1 MPWRNGQAV
10 FKRKHGVCLP
20 KFGFFSSLLFALC
33 CLEALSG
40 VTGDGRACSPCP
52 GNCSCA
58 AVGPQNLCVVN
69 CSNIGLDQAPAAS
82 DLPSDTHT
90 LDLSRNH
97 IPSVDS
103 SLFDH
108 LTALKELYLQSNRLV
123 TLPHGIF
130 GCGPLAVLDLS
141 NNQITTIEGRICD
154 NLFNLTTIDLS
165 SNPFVCDCKL
175 VRLVSWLKEQGVRVK
190 KPNSMLCDR
199 PAEVKNQPLLN
210 VSEHTCGLM
219 YAGCLQDEE
228 HVGGVELV
236 IFSSSTP
243 GHFSREECNS
253 KCFHENQRYGGLGQ
267 QRECLCSTNSE
278 PNHISESQCSA
289 ACSDPLVM
297 KECRWT
303 VAHDVFQVNFSAYL
317 PSRRVSVHSEAL
329 LSVASS
335 VYPVSLSWDFGDL
348 SPRVNTS
355 TPNTTAR
362 HKYGHPG
369 KYQAQVSLSA
379 GHQEIIA
386 QGNVSVELPPRLELH
401 CPSMIVVNQSL
412 EEAVSLVNW
421 GGVGVTVD
429 WQIRKDR
436 REIARA
442 EPLCLPGAIHH
453 ADSSRC
459 FLLVSEEVSWSDA
472 RRNCSA
478 RGGELVVVHS
488 QNVRDLLAPRITQE
502 RGVWL
507 GLSDKYSPRVLRW
520 VDNSEFRAGEEG
532 VRDRAN
538 LQPGN
543 VCVSLDNS
551 GQPSSH
557 SCTAKRAFVCQFTRQ
572 VRVHDAG
579 VYMVGTAVF
588 NIQRSLSNPTASQT
602 CLPNTPANSVELLL
616 FPGLSFLQAGRL
628 SSLELITQSLS
639 SHTQLRFQ
647 VYRPQCPGF
656 TRPLLP
662 GCSDFCA
669 PITVCQP
676 PDNWINDTSIPP
688 ASSLCP
694 AGRQY
699 CPYSKECLPLSSPCH
714 PMRCANCS
722 GVDPL
727 PAGTLYPYYSLVREV
742 LLTLPP
748 GPSTHVLALEEIEDL
763 LVAPGDFLALQHD
776 AGPSGLLQCSSDPS
790 SPWKQDVLIQNR
802 SNWWVANETLEVKGK
817 GSWEEGLVCQ
827 LRVLYIGQNNT
838 KLQGPFLRSG
848 LPQPGNYSLE
858 VTSNDKDF
866 PITASCPIH
875 VIPPLGLTV
884 IHPTNHNGTVYF
896 LPNQTAVLV
905 RVRTQHS
912 VLIGRQG
919 SNMTAPFHSS
929 CPQNLQAKVAEC
941 RQPDPFNDT
950 MFAWVD
956 LQLGTTPGQTTVVL
970 RAQSK
975 VTEAVLQIQA
985 RVQEPLRGLVVQPHP
1000 AHRVLMESVVS
1011 YMASVEEGTD
1021 PSFRWTVDDK
1031 PYFTYYNS
1039 MLNIIYQNAAV
1050 YKLTVTAMNQ
1060 VSTLTEHFNVTV
1072 DRMNSM
1078 TDFTIRGI
1086 PEIVCQGS
1094 PLNLS
1099 ASVKIDVAVDVT
1111 FCWLFGDGGNR
1122 TRHFKPPYD
1131 HSSSNQVVIHDHAEY
1146 VYSQPGEYTLL
1157 FSASNHYENK
1167 TCKFDVYVFSILT
1180 DVQIE
1185 TNPQLLHAG
1194 KLGEFEAHPLPSPY
1208 GIIYS
1213 WNFGDNSSIRQGR
1226 ERRVPHAY
1234 AHSGVYTICVNV
1246 NNTISWTDTCADII
1260 VYEDVKGL
1268 KVTSSAPTERNTPTV
1283 VTASLEAGN
1292 NVTWS
1297 FDMGDGTVHTIVDPQ
1312 VEYTYR
1318 KDGNYTV
1325 NVTAMN
1331 DVSLQW
1337 VTIPVEVFVLQVLSL
1352 EPAGCVRENEEVSFH
1367 AFVSGNASG
1376 HQYVWSFGD
1385 GSPNETQYGAP
1396 AITHSYVKSGEYHLS
1411 LLMSSEAN
1419 KANFFTRICVQP
1431 KITTVSV
1438 LPHRKHVKFGE
1449 ENRFT
1454 VTALPEF
1461 NYTYLWDFGEYESTH
1476 PIRGGK
1482 DIGFTYKSPG
1492 QYQVTVT
1499 VFNNI
1504 SCSNNSVSI
1513 EVQQPVDFLLINHNG
1528 DKGNNLALHKDYIF
1542 IASSDST
1549 NVAYIWDFGDGTR
1562 LIGTS
1567 VSHAYKSSGNF
1578 NISVT
1583 GKNDVS
1589 ETKNYISVVVLAPIK
1604 GLSVNASLVNVPLN
1618 ASVNFEAHLD
1628 QGDNVRYFWIL
1639 CDRCT
1644 PILETHT
1651 MFYTF
1656 RSVGTFNIIVTAEN
1670 DIGTAQASIFIYVQR
1685 ELEGLQIVAEELSEG
1700 CCFATNRVLHLQA
1713 SLKEG
1718 TNMTFSWNLLREPEN
1733 RDLNLTGKT
1742 IDLNFSTPGPCEVLL
1757 KATNL
1762 LGQLAVNRT
1771 IEFLEPV
1778 RELFLESSPNPS
1790 ALNAIANMTIS
1801 VRFGTD
1807 LHYKWWADGE
1817 LLTFDMP
1824 SVMHRFKSAG
1834 LKLVTVEVSNQ
1845 VSSENVS
1852 KWIRIQEPI
1861 SGLTF
1866 TTTNVTE
1873 QNFVASGLN
1882 VSMRG
1887 ETQTGS
1893 NISWMW
1899 LLPDGT
1905 KSNQRTTSY
1914 IFPKPGLCTVA
1925 LNATNDVSGEVLLHD
1940 FTVQDRIQGLEL
1952 RASKQIAAVGENVEF
1967 TISVSSGTSV
1977 NFILSISGDAT
1988 VVLNNQTYIHQF
2000 TTVAKYYVNLTAH
2013 NQVSSERKTLHIE
2026 VMEPVTKLSILDCCD
2041 AAIPVGVTRSY
2052 VASTPTREPLTFLWT
2067 FDLHHGAKTT
2077 LVGRSVTYTPDEPG
2091 NLTIFLRA
2099 FNSLNGLNVTK
2110 VIRVQNSIKSSILD
2124 AQPSDTFVNKT
2135 ISFHVGITPVST
2147 SATYQWDFGDSTSVA
2162 ITTTPFHNHIYFLP
2176 GHYVVRVN
2184 VSNLVSWTTAQ
2195 IDINISVLKC
2205 DEPEV
2210 QIIQAPRLAIWRYQP
2225 TLVEANV
2232 NLKGCALYGVEYLWE
2247 ILTSP
2252 RCQDYDKKGP
2262 PPSKVHLPAEVNVRR
2277 LQLSVPKMSISAG
2290 NYTLVFS
2297 LSYEGVPLRKAACLQ
2312 LSVMSKKL
2320 VPIIE
2325 GGTYRVW
2332 SKTQDLHLSA
2342 EQSYDPNLDPEN
2354 QSLLNYH
2361 WECVST
2367 SKGPAHCSTLNFGLG
2382 PSDPVLGISG
2392 SELEVDV
2399 EYTFRMTV
2407 SKEGMT
2413 PESTTQTVC
2422 VQSGRIPMVSLECV
2436 SCKAQSR
2443 YEISQST
2450 YVYLAGTC
2458 INCHSSHRGRWTAMT
2473 RRNDTL
2479 VLDLNTTTTGSDSM
2493 HLVLRQGILHNGDS
2507 YIFSL
2512 HVTDDE
2518 MDREGVAYIELHP
2531 NLPPAGGACS
2541 LWADGEGP
2549 QVRTLLDRVHFNCSG
2564 YADLDEMESPL
2575 VYSLLVAR
2583 CSGLYCEEFCV
2594 YKGTSPEHS
2603 AFLPPGFSKAQD
2615 RVSAFVMVEDHQGA
2629 SVTAINMTIEVV
2641 LPQVPEGFSSLPHWL
2656 SNLTDSNLRELLRQG
2671 DSQRVRELSLALITV
2686 LNKYEQG
2693 VSRRR
2698 ERVSKAERQ
2707 YRVSVRGN
2715 ITRALTSLDL
2725 TTVNDIQQTS
2735 AALAQCT
2742 AVSREFVCEECQNST
2757 LDKLESMLE
2766 ILQTDTKQGTVT
2778 PTEIAD
2784 NILTIMGDLIHQVSQ
2799 ATSSPPPEADDHY
2812 GVSSQSPFLF
2822 QEQQHHLLRVA
2833 AKAYSLSSVLMR
2845 ILMLARVLNE
2855 EPLIFRGA
2863 EIRAA
2868 GKRADPQSLLCY
2880 GKSDAHE
2887 CRHFSI
2893 PRAFNTSL
2901 GRAAGA
2907 AQVQG
2912 ANSEDGIVQL
2922 LFQMEPNPFPFNY
2935 VANYTVST
2943 EVASMEFRTVNGT
2956 QIPILD
2962 LDESQ
2967 AITVAVNNGS
2977 MAGLDANGME
2987 AILPPAG
2994 AENISRCSSVI
3005 VRVSTRNANNQA
3017 GIYVQL
3023 NFTVIDD
3030 SPEKVELDP
3039 WITAYLHTSEWPNE
3053 FNSTDRKRITLS
3065 MTRGRDLDHRRYT
3078 FFLSPNLY
3086 DTTRDHFI
3094 NVSTSCGADYPN
3106 MIRLEVAVFTSLCQ
3120 YFSESAKQWRTDG
3133 MIPLPETSVG
3143 RAVCRTRHLT
3153 AFAASLFVAPD
3164 AVSFIIPER
3173 SVGRSLVVVLVCVIG
3188 LLCYVVAGAIL
3199 RKLDQMD
3206 LRRASVVPLCGK
3218 DGLYKYE
3225 IQVKTGW
3232 GYGAGTTAHVGI
3244 SLHGSESRS
3253 GHRHL
3258 DSVGAFARNSL
3269 DIFHIAT
3276 DTSLGSVLKIRVW
3289 HDNKGLSPAWLLQY
3303 VLVKDLQSGS
3313 SYFFLVEEW
3322 LSVDNEKTDGRV
3334 EIEVEASEEA
3344 DLRHWPRLLTWELQR
3359 AMCESHVWVS
3369 LWERPPRSPFT
3380 RLQRVT
3386 CCSVLMHLCMLANT
3400 VWYGTVA
3407 YGNSSTPVST
3417 QVSLNE
3423 ETVWAGLVSCLLV
3436 YPVYLLI
3443 FCLFRLS
3450 RSKVSVEQ
3458 LPPQVD
3464 QESLEIDDFLDNSL
3478 TGSSFLM
3485 FNGISGETYSEE
3497 TNIDLPTPSTKSLQ
3511 RWSVP
3516 DCDWPDVLTDPSV
3529 EMGPVFPPRLKRGQG
3544 SRHLGVDIT
3553 FNPDD
3558 DDTVCHNSHRNK
3570 YFSSSDEDL
3579 IKRILADGQLLSQ
3592 TDSDMGDL
3600 SSIFG
3605 DKTEV
3610 ILLQKMNEPVLP
3622 AGIRRDPPK
3631 TAFTSRTVVTDVCRP
3646 RPFPPLCGLA
3656 ALWGSW
3662 VGLIL
3667 SSSLSMWLGR
3677 SFSEGVALMWLIS
3690 CIVSFLSSFLIFEP
3704 LKVLLEGVYFSLFVH
3719 RLRAEEQDVLV
3730 DCPRVE
3736 RVVQRIPRVRPPQGF
3751 ALSHAREEACKV
3763 RLLHTMLKGFLIYML
3778 FLLVV
3783 LLLNYSDS
3791 AKDAHR
3797 LRLQTQLQNY
3807 FHTQHFNNISSRED
3821 VWAWLSDSLLPR
3833 LLDGHVLMKKTGS
3846 LLLGQPRLRQLRTQ
3860 PECPISGY
3868 FPSSSWFG
3876 CVSGGWAE
3884 SDSGLVRNW
3893 SVSTA
3898 HSSGV
3903 WHWGQVSVYS
3913 SAGFVQNLSRK
3924 MQDSR
3929 NLIKQLSTHQWLD
3942 PLTRVLF
3949 VEFSLYNINTDLLA
3963 VFSFLL
3969 EFPVSERAQ
3978 LSLDLKTC
3986 SLHTLSHGMDLSLFL
4001 TLLLLVFV
4009 IYFAAREGAAA
4020 RKQGR
4025 GYFLRL
4031 WNIASVCSLVLAI
4044 CVASLHISRSVLSA
4058 RQWKSFLK
4066 QRDAFT
4072 DFFPLA
4078 QQSQVLTQL
4087 SATLLF
4093 LLVLKAS
4100 HQLRFM
4106 REWGVFGRTLRRSFW
4121 ELLMVAVTLL
4131 VFLLAY
4137 SHTGHLLFQSVMEGY
4152 GTVSS
4157 TCVRL
4162 LGSGGRGLLSWRPDS
4177 GSSPCSPSCAIFHIT
4192 FTLLRLV
4199 LLWLLISALLRNYR
4213 RAKAEM
4219 YRPAVDLQ
4227 DYEMVELFLRRL
4239 KMWMGLS
4246 RAKEFRHKVRFEGME
4261 LPPSRSSSTSD
4272 CKSLCLPPLDTP
4284 EAPPTPDSV
4293 DGGSEASWR
4302 PTSSSPCSLAEAP
4315 GLGLGLTL
4323 GLGVVVGGQGWK
4335 ERAEMEATLHRILPA
4350 FDALLLQLDRVNY
4363 ATEEL
4368 YRKECRLER
4377 MLRRSRGRGRG
4388 VHHHRSLDSAGQK
4401 RHGRGH
4407 KRADRSTQVVERS
4420 NSPPKTE
4427 ISAPTSE
4434 RHLHKKDRR
4443 SQKTDKFLQMNLPTS
4458 PHKVDSSPHRT
4469 DNCLQRVQ
4477 ESTSTMV
4484 TGVRKTENDT
4494 HKVQESPST
4503 VVGSFIKTEK
4513 DPLKVQ
4519 GSTGTGVESVIK
4531 TEKDPIKVQGSPSTV
4546 VGSVIKT
4553 ETDPIKVQ
4561 KSHNTVVAGFN
4572 KTEKDPHKMD
4582 SSPLKAKLQ
4591 EAEPNPHRA
4600 HKADKASHK
4609 VFATPNKVNPNVLKD
4624 SEIVGCAK
4632 KPAPTLAPTPVPTP
4646 MSAPSTAPVSAT
4658 TTPAPIPRTHEWVPP
4673 SENLP
4678 SSVFRHPA
4686 HTTTNPTRKRKHK
4699 PPPLK
4704 NKVHPN
4710 TDRPISGH
4718 SKP

>member
-1 MPWRNGQAV
+1 MPCRNGQIV

-20 KFGFFSSLLFALC
+20 KFGLFSSLLFALC

-40 VTGDGRACSPCP
+40 VTADGRACSPCP
-52 GNCSCA
+52 GNCSCT
-58 AVGPQNLCVVN
+58 AVGPQNSCVVN

-82 DLPSDTHT
+82 DLPTDTHT

-97 IPSVDS
+97 IPSVDW

-108 LTALKELYLQSNRLV
+108 LTALKEL
-123 TLPHGIF
+123 
-130 GCGPLAVLDLS
+130 DLS
-141 NNQITTIEGRICD
+141 NNQITTIEERTCV
-154 NLFNLTTIDLS
+154 NLFNLTTITIDLS

-175 VRLVSWLKEQGVRVK
+175 VRLVSWLQEQGVRVK
-190 KPNSMLCDR
+190 RPNSMLCDH
-199 PAEVKNQPLLN
+199 PPEVKNQPLLN
-210 VSEHTCGLM
+210 VSVQTCGLA

-228 HVGGVELV
+228 HAAGVELV

-243 GHFSREECNS
+243 GPFSRDVCNS

-278 PNHISESQCSA
+278 LNHISESHCSA
-289 ACSDPLVM
+289 ACSNPLVM
-297 KECRWT
+297 KDCHWT
-303 VAHDVFQVNFSAYL
+303 VAQDVFQVNFSASL
-317 PSRRVSVHSEAL
+317 PSRRVSVHSEAV
-329 LSVASS
+329 LSVVSS
-335 VYPVSLSWDFGDL
+335 VFPASFSWDFGDL
-348 SPRVNTS
+348 SPRVNSS

-362 HKYGHPG
+362 HKYGLPG
-369 KYQAQVSLSA
+369 SYQAQVSVSA
-379 GHQEIIA
+379 GHQEIVA
-386 QGNVSVELPPRLELH
+386 QGTVSVELPPRLELH
-401 CPSMIVVNQSL
+401 CPALIVANQSL
-412 EEAVSLVNW
+412 EAELSLVNW
-421 GGVGVTVD
+421 GGVGITVD
-429 WQIRKDR
+429 WMIHKDG

-442 EPLCLPGAIHH
+442 EPLCLPDAVHH

-478 RGGELVVVHS
+478 RGGELAVVHS
-488 QNVRDLLAPRITQE
+488 QIVRDLLAPRITHE

-507 GLSDKYSPRVLRW
+507 GLSDQYSPRVLRW
-520 VDNSEFRAGEEG
+520 VDGSEVQAGEEG
-532 VRDRAN
+532 TRDRAT
-538 LQPGN
+538 LQPGK
-543 VCVSLDNS
+543 VCVSLDSS

-557 SCTAKRAFVCQFTRQ
+557 PCTAKRAFVCQFTRQ
-572 VRVHDAG
+572 VHVPDAG
-579 VYMVGTAVF
+579 VYTVGTAVF
-588 NIQRSLSNPTASQT
+588 NTHSPLRSPTASHT
-602 CLPNTPANSVELLL
+602 SVPNTPAKSVELLL
-616 FPGLSFLQAGRL
+616 FPGLSFLNAGLL
-628 SSLELITQSLS
+628 SSVELITQSLS
-639 SHTQLRFQ
+639 ANTQLRLQ
-647 VYRPQCPGF
+647 VYRPHCRRF
-656 TRPLLP
+656 TRTLP
-662 GCSDFCA
+662 GCGDLCA
-669 PITVCQP
+669 PITVCL
-676 PDNWINDTSIPP
+676 DEWINDTSVPP
-688 ASSLCP
+688 ESTSCP
-694 AGRQY
+694 TGSQY
-699 CPYSKECLPLSSPCH
+699 CPYTEQCLPLSSPCH
-714 PMRCANCS
+714 PGACVNCS
-722 GVDPL
+722 GVSPL
-727 PAGTLYPYYSLVREV
+727 PAGTQYPDYSLVGEV
-742 LLTLPP
+742 LVTLPA
-748 GPSTHVLALEEIEDL
+748 GPPSNVLVQEEIENL
-763 LVAPGDFLALQHD
+763 LVSPRDFIALQHD

-790 SPWKQDVLIQNR
+790 SPWKQSVLIQNR
-802 SNWWVANETLEVKGK
+802 SDWWDANETLQVEAEG
-817 GSWEEGLVCQ
+817 GWEEGVVCQ
-827 LRVLYIGQNNT
+827 IRVLYVGQSNT
-838 KLQGPFLRSG
+838 TLQGPFLRSG
-848 LPQPGNYSLE
+848 LPQSGDYSLE
-858 VTSNDKDF
+858 VKSNDKDF
-866 PITASCPIH
+866 PVIASCPIH
-875 VIPPLGLTV
+875 VVPPLVPTV
-884 IHPTNHNGTVYF
+884 IYPTNHSGTVYF
-896 LPNQTAVLV
+896 LPNQTWILV
-905 RVRTQHS
+905 TVRSEHIA
-912 VLIGRQG
+912 LIEQQG
-919 SNMTAPFHSS
+919 SNATVPFHST
-929 CPQNLQAKVAEC
+929 CPQNLVAKVAEC
-941 RQPDPFNDT
+941 RRPGPYNDT
-950 MFAWVD
+950 MYAWVD
-956 LQLGTTPGQTTVVL
+956 LQLGSTLGQTTIMLHVK
-970 RAQSK
+970 SE
-975 VTEAVLQIQA
+975 VTEATLQIQA

-1000 AHRVLMESVVS
+1000 AHRVLMESIVS
-1011 YMASVEEGTD
+1011 YVASVEGGTD

-1039 MLNIIYQNAAV
+1039 NLNIIYQNAAV

-1060 VSTLTEHFNVTV
+1060 VSMLTEHFNVTV
-1072 DRMNSM
+1072 DRMNPM
-1078 TDFTIRGI
+1078 TGPTVHGVPR
-1086 PEIVCQGS
+1086 IVQQGLS
-1094 PLNLS
+1094 LNLS
-1099 ASVKIDVAVDVT
+1099 ASVKIDIAVNVT
-1111 FCWLFGDGGNR
+1111 FWWWFGDGGNR
-1122 TRHFKPPYD
+1122 THQFKPPYD
-1131 HSSSNQVVIHDHAEY
+1131 NSFNNQVVIRDDVEY
-1146 VYSQPGEYTLL
+1146 IYAQPGEYTLML
-1157 FSASNHYENK
+1157 SASNRYENK
-1167 TCKFDVYVFSILT
+1167 TCKVDVYVFSILT
-1180 DVQIE
+1180 SVQIKID
-1185 TNPQLLHAG
+1185 PPLLRAR
-1194 KLGEFEAHPLPSPY
+1194 KPADFEAHPLPSPY
-1208 GIIYS
+1208 GIIYT
-1213 WNFGDNSSIRQGR
+1213 WNFGDNSSVQQGR

-1234 AHSGVYTICVNV
+1234 AHIGVYNICVNV
-1246 NNTISWTDTCADII
+1246 NNTISWTGTCAEVI
-1260 VYEDVKGL
+1260 VYEDIKGL
-1268 KVTSSAPTERNTPTV
+1268 KVVSSAPTERNTPTV
-1283 VTASLEAGN
+1283 VRASLEAGN

-1297 FDMGDGTVHTIVDPQ
+1297 FDMGDGTVHMGVEPQ

-1331 DVSLQW
+1331 AVSAQW
-1337 VTIPVEVFVLQVLSL
+1337 VPLPVEVFVLQVLSL
-1352 EPAGCVRENEEVSFH
+1352 EPSRCIQEDKKVQFH
-1367 AFVSGNASG
+1367 AYVSGNVSG
-1376 HQYVWSFGD
+1376 HEYVWSFGD
-1385 GSPNETQYGAP
+1385 GSPNETQYGTTL
-1396 AITHSYVKSGEYHLS
+1396 ITHSYAKSGEYHLS

-1419 KANFFTRICVQP
+1419 KANFYTRICVQP
-1431 KITTVSV
+1431 KLKAVSG
-1438 LPHRKHVKFGE
+1438 LPLRTHVKLGE
-1449 ENRFT
+1449 ESRFT
-1454 VTALPEF
+1454 VDAFPEF
-1461 NYTYLWDFGEYESTH
+1461 NYTYQWDFGVLDTTG
-1476 PIRGGK
+1476 PVRGGK
-1482 DIGFTYKSPG
+1482 EMAFTFKSPG
-1492 QYQVTVT
+1492 EYLVTVN
-1499 VFNNI
+1499 VSNNI
-1504 SCSNNSVSI
+1504 SFINTSVSV
-1513 EVQQPVDFLLINHNG
+1513 EVQQSLGFLLITHSG
-1528 DKGNNLALHKDYIF
+1528 DKGNNLSLHQNYVFK
-1542 IASSDST
+1542 ASSDSA
-1549 NVAYIWDFGDGTR
+1549 NVIYIWDFGDGTR
-1562 LIGTS
+1562 FNGTN
-1567 VSHAYKSSGNF
+1567 VSHAYNSSGRF

-1583 GKNDVS
+1583 GKNEVS
-1589 ETKNYISVVVLAPIK
+1589 ETKNNISVVVLAPIT
-1604 GLSVNASLVNVPLN
+1604 GLSVNASFVNVPLN
-1618 ASVNFEAHLD
+1618 ASVHFEAHLD
-1628 QGDNVRYFWIL
+1628 QGDDVRYSWIL

-1644 PILETHT
+1644 SIQGTHT

-1656 RSVGTFNIIVTAEN
+1656 RSVGTFNVIVTAEN
-1670 DIGTAQASIFIYVQR
+1670 DIGTAQSSIYIFVQR
-1685 ELEGLQIVAEELSEG
+1685 ELEGLQIVADELIEG
-1700 CCFATNRVLHLQA
+1700 CYFATNRVLHLQA

-1718 TNMTFSWNLLREPEN
+1718 TNMTFSWNLLREHEN
-1733 RDLNLTGKT
+1733 HDHNVTGKS

-1762 LGQLAVNRT
+1762 LGQLAVNKT
-1771 IEFLEPV
+1771 IEFLDPV
-1778 RELFLESSPNPS
+1778 KDLVLESSPNP
-1790 ALNAIANMTIS
+1790 AAVNAMTNMKVS
-1801 VRFGTD
+1801 VSFGTD
-1807 LHYKWWADGE
+1807 LRYKWWADGE
-1817 LLTFDMP
+1817 MLTSDM
-1824 SVMHRFKSAG
+1824 SSIMHSFRKPG
-1834 LKLVTVEVSNQ
+1834 LRLVKVEVSNK
-1845 VSSENVS
+1845 VSSEMVS
-1852 KWIRIQEPI
+1852 MSISIQEPI
-1861 SGLTF
+1861 SGLSF
-1866 TTTNVTE
+1866 IATNVTE
-1873 QNFVASGLN
+1873 NFVASGDN
-1882 VSMRG
+1882 VSLCG
-1887 ETQTGS
+1887 ETQMGS
-1893 NISWMW
+1893 NISWKW
-1899 LLPDGT
+1899 LLPDST
-1905 KSNQRTTSY
+1905 KSTQRATSY
-1914 IFPKPGLCTVA
+1914 IFPKPGIFTVA
-1925 LNATNDVSGEVLLHD
+1925 LNATNDISGELYSRD

-1952 RASKQIAAVGENVEF
+1952 KASKQIAAVGENVEF

-2000 TTVAKYYVNLTAH
+2000 TSVAKYYVNLTAH

-2026 VMEPVTKLSILDCCD
+2026 VMEPVTKLTILDCCD
-2041 AAIPVGVTRSY
+2041 AAIPVGVPRSY
-2052 VASTPTREPLTFLWT
+2052 VASTPTREPLTILWT
-2067 FDLHHGAKTT
+2067 FDLHHGHKISR
-2077 LVGRSVTYTPDEPG
+2077 VGKSVTYAPDQPG

-2110 VIRVQNSIKSSILD
+2110 VIRVQNSIRSASLD

-2135 ISFHVGITPVST
+2135 VSFHVGITPVST
-2147 SATYQWDFGDSTSVA
+2147 PATYQWNFGDSTSA
-2162 ITTTPFHNHIYFLP
+2162 TITTTPSLSHIYFLP

-2184 VSNLVSWTTAQ
+2184 ISNLVSWVTAE
-2195 IDINISVLKC
+2195 IEVNISVLKC

-2210 QIIQAPRLAIWRYQP
+2210 QIIQAPRLTIWRYQP
-2225 TLVEANV
+2225 TLVEASV

-2252 RCQDYDKKGP
+2252 RCQDDDKKGL
-2262 PPSKVHLPAEVNVRR
+2262 PPSKVRLPAEVNVHR
-2277 LQLSVPKMSISAG
+2277 LQLLVPKMSISAG

-2342 EQSYDPNLDPEN
+2342 VQSYDPNLDPEN

-2367 SKGPAHCSTLNFGLG
+2367 SKGPAHCSTLHFGLG
-2382 PSDPVLGISG
+2382 PSDPVVGFSG

-2399 EYTFRMTV
+2399 EYTFRLTV

-2413 PESTTQTVC
+2413 PESTTQTVW

-2443 YEISQST
+2443 YEISQSS

-2458 INCHSSHRGRWTAMT
+2458 NNCHSSHRGRWTAMN
-2473 RRNDTL
+2473 RRNETL

-2493 HLVLRQGILHNGDS
+2493 HLVLRQGILRDGDS

-2512 HVTDDE
+2512 HVTDDS

-2541 LWADGEGP
+2541 LWADGDGP
-2549 QVRTLLDRVHFNCSG
+2549 QVHTLLERVHFKCSG
-2564 YADLDEMESPL
+2564 YADLDETESQL
-2575 VYSLLVAR
+2575 VYNLLVMR
-2583 CSGLYCEEFCV
+2583 CNKLYCDEFCV

-2603 AFLPPGFSKAQD
+2603 AFLPPGFSSTQY
-2615 RVSAFVMVEDHQGA
+2615 RVSASVIVEDHQGA
-2629 SVTAINMTIEVV
+2629 SVMALNKSLEVV
-2641 LPQVPEGFSSLPHWL
+2641 LPAVPVNFSSLPHWL
-2656 SNLTDSNLRELLRQG
+2656 SNLTDSTLRELLRQG

-2686 LNKYEQG
+2686 LNEYEQG

-2698 ERVSKAERQ
+2698 ERVSKVERQ
-2707 YRVSVRGN
+2707 YRVSIRGN

-2725 TTVNDIQQTS
+2725 TTVSDIQQTS

-2742 AVSREFVCEECQNST
+2742 DVSREFVCEECQNST

-2784 NILTIMGDLIHQVSQ
+2784 NILNIMGDLIHQVSQ
-2799 ATSSPPPEADDHY
+2799 AASSPPPEDEDR
-2812 GVSSQSPFLF
+2812 GSIPQQPPFLLE
-2822 QEQQHHLLRVA
+2822 EQQHHPLRVA
-2833 AKAYSLSSVLMR
+2833 AKAYTLSSVLMR
-2845 ILMLARVLNE
+2845 ILMLGRVLNE
-2855 EPLIFRGA
+2855 EPLILSGN
-2863 EIRAA
+2863 EIGAA

-2880 GKSDAHE
+2880 GESDA
-2887 CRHFSI
+2887 CRRFSI
-2893 PRAFNTSL
+2893 PRAFNASL
-2901 GRAAGA
+2901 ERAAGSTLA
-2907 AQVQG
+2907 QG

-2922 LFQMEPNPFPFNY
+2922 LFQVEPNPFPFNY
-2935 VANYTVST
+2935 VTNYTVST

-2956 QIPILD
+2956 QIPISD

-2967 AITVAVNNGS
+2967 AITVTVNNGS
-2977 MAGLDANGME
+2977 VAGLDANRLE

-2994 AENISRCSSVI
+2994 AENVSRCSSVI
-3005 VRVSTRNANNQA
+3005 VRVSTGNANRQA

-3023 NFTVIDD
+3023 NFTVLDD
-3030 SPEKVELDP
+3030 SPEKWELDP
-3039 WITAYLHTSEWPNE
+3039 SITAYLHTSEWPNE
-3053 FNSTDRKRITLS
+3053 YNSTDRKHITLN
-3065 MTRGRDLDHRRYT
+3065 MTRGRDLDHRHYT
-3078 FFLSPNLY
+3078 FFLSPNSY

-3094 NVSTSCGADYPN
+3094 NVSTGCGTDDPDL
-3106 MIRLEVAVFTSLCQ
+3106 IRLEVAVFTSLCQ

-3153 AFAASLFVAPD
+3153 AFAASLFVPPD

-3173 SVGRSLVVVLVCVIG
+3173 SVTRSLVVVLVCVIG
-3188 LLCYVVAGAIL
+3188 LLCYAVAGAIL

-3232 GYGAGTTAHVGI
+3232 AYGAGTTAHVGI
-3244 SLHGSESRS
+3244 SLHGSDSRS

-3276 DTSLGSVLKIRVW
+3276 DSSLGSVLKIRVW

-3303 VLVKDLQSGS
+3303 VLVKDLQTGS

-3344 DLRHWPRLLTWELQR
+3344 ELRRWPRLLSWELQR
-3359 AMCESHVWVS
+3359 AVCESHLWLS

-3380 RLQRVT
+3380 RLQRLT
-3386 CCSVLMHLCMLANT
+3386 CCSLLMHLCMLANA

-3407 YGNSSTPVST
+3407 YGNSSTPVSNL
-3417 QVSLNE
+3417 VSVNV

-3436 YPVYLLI
+3436 YPVYLLV

-3485 FNGISGETYSEE
+3485 LNGIPGETYSEE

-3511 RWSVP
+3511 GWSIP
-3516 DCDWPDVLTDPSV
+3516 ECDWPDVLTDPSV

-3553 FNPDD
+3553 FSPDEE
-3558 DDTVCHNSHRNK
+3558 DTVCDNSHRNK

-3592 TDSDMGDL
+3592 TDSDMGEL

-3610 ILLQKMNEPVLP
+3610 ILLQKMNEPVP
-3622 AGIRRDPPK
+3622 CAAFRRDPPK
-3631 TAFTSRTVVTDVCRP
+3631 TAFTSRTVVTDVCKP
-3646 RPFPPLCGLA
+3646 RPLPPLCGLA
-3656 ALWGSW
+3656 ALWASW

-3667 SSSLSMWLGR
+3667 STSLSMWLGR
-3677 SFSEGVALMWLIS
+3677 GFSEGVALMWLIS
-3690 CIVSFLSSFLIFEP
+3690 CIVSFLSSFLILEP
-3704 LKVLLEGVYFSLFVH
+3704 LKVLLEGVYFSLVVG

-3736 RVVQRIPRVRPPQGF
+3736 RVIQRVPRVRPPQGF
-3751 ALSHAREEACKV
+3751 ALSQAREEARKV
-3763 RLLHTMLKGFLIYML
+3763 RLLHTMLKGFLLYML

-3797 LRLQTQLQNY
+3797 LRLHTQLQDH
-3807 FHTQHFNNISSRED
+3807 FLTEHFNNISSRED

-3833 LLDGHVLMKKTGS
+3833 LLDGPVLMEKTGS
-3846 LLLGQPRLRQLRTQ
+3846 LLIGRPRLRQLRAQ

-3868 FPSSSWFG
+3868 FPASLWFG
-3876 CVSGGWAE
+3876 CVPAGWAE
-3884 SDSGLVRNW
+3884 SASGLVQNW
-3893 SVSTA
+3893 SVSTVQ
-3898 HSSGV
+3898 SSGV

-3913 SAGFVQNLSRK
+3913 SAGFVQDLSRK

-3929 NLIKQLSTHQWLD
+3929 ALVKQLNTHQWLD
-3942 PLTRVLF
+3942 PLTRALF
-3949 VEFSLYNINTDLLA
+3949 VEFPLYNINTDLLA

-3986 SLHTLSHGMDLSLFL
+3986 SLHMLSHGMDLPLFL
-4001 TLLLLVFV
+4001 TILLLVFM
-4009 IYFAAREGAAA
+4009 IYFSVREGMVVW
-4020 RKQGR
+4020 KQGL

-4031 WNIASVCSLVLAI
+4031 WNLASVCSLLLAI
-4044 CVASLHISRSVLSA
+4044 CVASLHLSRSVLSA
-4058 RQWKSFLK
+4058 RQWGSFLQ
-4066 QRDAFT
+4066 QRDKFI

-4078 QQSQVLTQL
+4078 QQNQVLTQL
-4087 SATLLF
+4087 SAALLF

-4121 ELLMVAVTLL
+4121 ELLTVAVALL

-4137 SHTGHLLFQSVMEGY
+4137 SHTGHLLFHSVLEGY

-4157 TCVRL
+4157 TCLKL
-4162 LGSGGRGLLSWRPDS
+4162 LGSSGRGLLSWRLDT
-4177 GSSPCSPSCAIFHIT
+4177 GSSPCSASCFIFHIS

-4213 RAKAEM
+4213 RARAEL

-4293 DGGSEASWR
+4293 DGGSEASWL

-4323 GLGVVVGGQGWK
+4323 GLGVIVGGQGWK
-4335 ERAEMEATLHRILPA
+4335 ERAEMEATLRRILPA
-4350 FDALLLQLDRVNY
+4350 FDALLLQLDRVTH

-4368 YRKECRLER
+4368 YRTEYCIERL
-4377 MLRRSRGRGRG
+4377 LRKSRGRGRG
-4388 VHHHRSLDSAGQK
+4388 IRRHRSLESAGQK
-4401 RHGRGH
+4401 RHRYRGAE
-4407 KRADRSTQVVERS
+4407 RNTQVSEGSKSPSRTERG
-4420 NSPPKTE
+4420 
-4427 ISAPTSE
+4427 APVSE
-4434 RHLHKKDRR
+4434 RNLHKKDRR
-4443 SQKTDKFLQMNLPTS
+4443 SRKSDKFSQITSSHPTS
-4458 PHKVDSSPHRT
+4458 LNKVDSSPHRT
-4469 DNCLQRVQ
+4469 DSLPKTQ
-4477 ESTSTMV
+4477 EIL
-4484 TGVRKTENDT
+4484 
-4494 HKVQESPST
+4494 ST
-4503 VVGSFIKTEK
+4503 VVVDVSKAEK
-4513 DPLKVQ
+4513 DPRKVDSGPLKV
-4519 GSTGTGVESVIK
+4519 
-4531 TEKDPIKVQGSPSTV
+4531 SPP
-4546 VGSVIKT
+4546 
-4553 ETDPIKVQ
+4553 ER
-4561 KSHNTVVAGFN
+4561 
-4572 KTEKDPHKMD
+4572 D
-4582 SSPLKAKLQ
+4582 SSPPRVQKK
-4591 EAEPNPHRA
+4591 
-4600 HKADKASHK
+4600 DKASHK
-4609 VFATPNKVNPNVLKD
+4609 VKGTSKVDPNFQRDIEV
-4624 SEIVGCAK
+4624 VGCAS
-4632 KPAPTLAPTPVPTP
+4632 KPAPTPVPTP
-4646 MSAPSTAPVSAT
+4646 TSAPSTAPVSAI
-4658 TTPAPIPRTHEWVPP
+4658 TTPVPIPRSHEWVPP
-4673 SENLP
+4673 SNGENLP

-4718 SKP
+4718 PKP

>member
-10 FKRKHGVCLP
+10 FKRKHGVWLP
-20 KFGFFSSLLFALC
+20 KFGLFSSLLFALC
-33 CLEALSG
+33 CLEALTG
-40 VTGDGRACSPCP
+40 VTGDGRACNPCP

-108 LTALKELYLQSNRLV
+108 LTALKELYLQSNRLF

-175 VRLVSWLKEQGVRVK
+175 VRLVSWLREQGVRVK
-190 KPNSMLCDR
+190 RPNSMLCDR
-199 PAEVKNQPLLN
+199 PPEVKNQPLLN
-210 VSEHTCGLM
+210 VSEHTCGLT

-228 HVGGVELV
+228 HAGGVELV

-317 PSRRVSVHSEAL
+317 PSRHVSIHSEAL
-329 LSVASS
+329 LPVASS
-335 VYPVSLSWDFGDL
+335 VYPVSLSWDFGDF

-355 TPNTTAR
+355 TLNTTVR
-362 HKYGHPG
+362 HKYGLPG

-379 GHQEIIA
+379 GHHEIIA

-401 CPSMIVVNQSL
+401 CPSLIVANESL
-412 EEAVSLVNW
+412 EEAVTLVNW

-429 WQIRKDR
+429 WQISRDG

-442 EPLCLPGAIHH
+442 EPLCLPDAIHH

-472 RRNCSA
+472 QRNCSA
-478 RGGELVVVHS
+478 RGGELAVVHS
-488 QNVRDLLAPRITQE
+488 QTVRDLLAPRITQE

-520 VDNSEFRAGEEG
+520 VDHSEFRAGEEG
-532 VRDRAN
+532 VRDRAH
-538 LQPGN
+538 LLPGN
-543 VCVSLDNS
+543 LCVSLDNR

-572 VRVHDAG
+572 VRVPDAD
-579 VYMVGTAVF
+579 VYTVGTAVF

-602 CLPNTPANSVELLL
+602 RVPNTPDKSVELML
-616 FPGLSFLQAGRL
+616 FPGLSFLHAGRL

-639 SHTQLRFQ
+639 SHTQLRVQ
-647 VYRPQCPGF
+647 VYRPQCRRF

-662 GCSDFCA
+662 GCGDICA
-669 PITVCQP
+669 PITVCHT
-676 PDNWINDTSIPP
+676 PDNRINDTFVPP
-688 ASSLCP
+688 ASALCP
-694 AGRQY
+694 AGRQF
-699 CPYSKECLPLSSPCH
+699 CPYTKDCLPLASPCH
-714 PMRCANCS
+714 PGRCVNCS

-727 PAGTLYPYYSLVREV
+727 PAGTLYPNYSLVEEV
-742 LLTLPP
+742 LFTLPP
-748 GPSTHVLALEEIEDL
+748 GPSTHILVQEEIEDL
-763 LVAPGDFLALQHD
+763 LVAPGDFIALQHD

-802 SNWWVANETLEVKGK
+802 SNWWVENETLEVEGE
-817 GSWEEGLVCQ
+817 GGWEEGLVCQ
-827 LRVLYIGQNNT
+827 LRLLYVGQNNT
-838 KLQGPFLRSG
+838 KFQGPFLQSG

-866 PITASCPIH
+866 PVTASCPIH
-875 VIPPLGLTV
+875 VVPPLGLTV
-884 IHPTNHNGTVYF
+884 IHPTNHNGTVFF

-905 RVRTQHS
+905 RVRSQHTA
-912 VLIGRQG
+912 LIGRQG
-919 SNMTAPFHSS
+919 SNTTAPFHSS
-929 CPQNLQAKVAEC
+929 CPQNLLAKVTEC

-956 LQLGTTPGQTTVVL
+956 LQLGSTPRQTIVVL
-970 RAQSK
+970 QAQSE

-985 RVQEPLRGLVVQPHP
+985 RVQEPLRGLVIQPHP

-1011 YMASVEEGTD
+1011 YMASVEGGTD

-1039 MLNIIYQNAAV
+1039 VLNIIYQNAAV

-1060 VSTLTEHFNVTV
+1060 VSSLMEYFNVTV
-1072 DRMNSM
+1072 DRMNPM
-1078 TDFTIRGI
+1078 TDFTIQGV
-1086 PEIVCQGS
+1086 PEIVRQGS

-1099 ASVKIDVAVDVT
+1099 ASVKIDVAVDIT
-1111 FCWLFGDGGNR
+1111 FWWLFGDGGNI
-1122 TRHFKPPYD
+1122 TRQFKPPYD
-1131 HSSSNQVVIHDHAEY
+1131 HPSNNQVVIHDNEEY

-1157 FSASNHYENK
+1157 FSASNRYENK
-1167 TCKFDVYVFSILT
+1167 TCKVDVYVFSILT

-1185 TNPQLLHAG
+1185 TDPQLLHAG
-1194 KLGEFEAHPLPSPY
+1194 KLAEFEAHPLPSPY
-1208 GIIYS
+1208 GIIYT
-1213 WNFGDNSSIRQGR
+1213 WNFGDNSGIRQGR

-1283 VTASLEAGN
+1283 VIASLEAGN

-1297 FDMGDGTVHTIVDPQ
+1297 FDMGDGTVRTGADPQ

-1318 KDGNYTV
+1318 KDGNYTI

-1337 VTIPVEVFVLQVLSL
+1337 VTITVEVFVLQVLSL
-1352 EPAGCVRENEEVSFH
+1352 EPVGCVRENKEVSFH

-1396 AITHSYVKSGEYHLS
+1396 AITHSYIKSGEYHLS
-1411 LLMSSEAN
+1411 LLMSSKAN

-1431 KITTVSV
+1431 EVTTVYV
-1438 LPHRKHVKFGE
+1438 LYQRKHVKFGE
-1449 ENRFT
+1449 ECRFT

-1461 NYTYLWDFGEYESTH
+1461 NYTYLWDFGEHESTH
-1476 PIRGGK
+1476 LLRGGK
-1482 DIGFTYKSPG
+1482 DMVFTYKSPG
-1492 QYQVTVT
+1492 QYLVTVT

-1513 EVQQPVDFLLINHNG
+1513 EVQQPVGFVLINHNG
-1528 DKGNNLALHKDYIF
+1528 NKGNNLALHQDYTF
-1542 IASSDST
+1542 IASSDSK
-1549 NVAYIWDFGDGTR
+1549 NAVYIWDFGDGTR
-1562 LIGTS
+1562 LNGTS

-1583 GKNDVS
+1583 GENDVS
-1589 ETKNYISVVVLAPIK
+1589 KTKNEISVVVLAPIQ

-1618 ASVNFEAHLD
+1618 TSVHFEAHLD
-1628 QGDNVRYFWIL
+1628 QGDNVRYSWIL

-1644 PILETHT
+1644 PILENHT
-1651 MFYTF
+1651 TFYTF

-1670 DIGTAQASIFIYVQR
+1670 DIGIAQASIFIFVQH
-1685 ELEGLQIVAEELSEG
+1685 ELDGLQIVAEELSEG

-1718 TNMTFSWNLLREPEN
+1718 TNMTFSWNLLREHEN
-1733 RDLNLTGKT
+1733 QDLNLTGKT
-1742 IDLNFSTPGPCEVLL
+1742 IDLNFSTPGPCKVLL
-1757 KATNL
+1757 RATNL
-1762 LGQLAVNRT
+1762 LGQLSVNRT

-1778 RELFLESSPNPS
+1778 RELILESSPNPS
-1790 ALNAIANMTIS
+1790 ALNGITNITIL
-1801 VRFGTD
+1801 VNFGTD
-1807 LHYKWWADGE
+1807 LHFRWWADGD
-1817 LLTFDMP
+1817 LLTSKLP
-1824 SVMHRFKSAG
+1824 SVTHRFRSAG
-1834 LKLVTVEVSNQ
+1834 LKLVTVEVSNKI
-1845 VSSENVS
+1845 SSETVS
-1852 KWIRIQEPI
+1852 KWISIQESI

-1873 QNFVASGLN
+1873 QYFVASGFN
-1882 VSMRG
+1882 VSLRG

-1893 NISWMW
+1893 NISWVW

-1905 KSNQRTTSY
+1905 RSNQRATSY
-1914 IFPKPGLCTVA
+1914 IFPKPGLFTVT
-1925 LNATNDVSGEVLLHD
+1925 LNATNDISGKVLSRG

-1952 RASKQIAAVGENVEF
+1952 RASKQIAAVGDNVEF

-1988 VVLNNQTYIHQF
+1988 VILNNQTYTHQF
-2000 TTVAKYYVNLTAH
+2000 TSVAKYYVNLTAH

-2041 AAIPVGVTRSY
+2041 AAVPVGVTRSY

-2077 LVGRSVTYTPDEPG
+2077 LVGKSVTYTPDEPG

-2110 VIRVQNSIKSSILD
+2110 VIRVQNSIKSAILN

-2135 ISFHVGITPVST
+2135 VSFHVGITPVST
-2147 SATYQWDFGDSTSVA
+2147 PATYQWDFGDGSSAA
-2162 ITTTPFHNHIYFLP
+2162 ITTTPSQNHIYFIP

-2184 VSNLVSWTTAQ
+2184 ISNLVSWVTGQ
-2195 IDINISVLKC
+2195 IDVNISVLKC

-2247 ILTSP
+2247 ILTFP
-2252 RCQDYDKKGP
+2252 RCQDDDKKGL
-2262 PPSKVHLPAEVNVRR
+2262 PPSKVRLPAEVNVRR

-2290 NYTLVFS
+2290 NYTLLFS

-2354 QSLLNYH
+2354 QSLLHYH

-2367 SKGPAHCSTLNFGLG
+2367 SKGVAHCSTLNFGLG

-2392 SELEVDV
+2392 SELEVNV
-2399 EYTFRMTV
+2399 EYTFRLTV

-2436 SCKAQSR
+2436 SCKALSR
-2443 YEISQST
+2443 FEISQSS

-2458 INCHSSHRGRWTAMT
+2458 SNCHSSHRGRWMAMT
-2473 RRNDTL
+2473 SRNESL

-2493 HLVLRQGILHNGDS
+2493 HLVLRQGILRDGDS

-2512 HVTDDE
+2512 HVTDDG

-2549 QVRTLLDRVHFNCSG
+2549 QVHTLLNRVHFNCSG
-2564 YADLDEMESPL
+2564 YADLDETESPL
-2575 VYSLLVAR
+2575 VYSLFVVR
-2583 CSGLYCEEFCV
+2583 CSELYCEEFCV

-2603 AFLPPGFSKAQD
+2603 AFLPPGFSSAHY
-2615 RVSAFVMVEDHQGA
+2615 RVSALVMVEDHQGA
-2629 SVTAINMTIEVV
+2629 SVTALNKTMEVV

-2656 SNLTDSNLRELLRQG
+2656 SNLTDSTLRELLRQG

-2686 LNKYEQG
+2686 LNEYEQG

-2707 YRVSVRGN
+2707 YRVSIRGN

-2784 NILTIMGDLIHQVSQ
+2784 NILNIMGDLIHQVNQ
-2799 ATSSPPPEADDHY
+2799 AASSPPLEADDHG

-2822 QEQQHHLLRVA
+2822 EEQQHHPLRVA
-2833 AKAYSLSSVLMR
+2833 AKAYTLSSVLMR

-2855 EPLIFRGA
+2855 EPLILRGA
-2863 EIRAA
+2863 EIAAA

-2880 GKSDAHE
+2880 GESDAPE
-2887 CRHFSI
+2887 CRRFSI
-2893 PRAFNTSL
+2893 PRAFNASL
-2901 GRAAGA
+2901 ERAAGGA
-2907 AQVQG
+2907 LAQG

-2922 LFQMEPNPFPFNY
+2922 LFQVDPNPFPFNY

-2956 QIPILD
+2956 QIPITD

-2967 AITVAVNNGS
+2967 AITVTVNNVS
-2977 MAGLDANGME
+2977 VAGLDTNRLE

-2994 AENISRCSSVI
+2994 SENISRCSSVI
-3005 VRVSTRNANNQA
+3005 VRVSTRNANRQA

-3023 NFTVIDD
+3023 NFSVIDD
-3030 SPEKVELDP
+3030 SPEKVQLDP

-3053 FNSTDRKRITLS
+3053 FNSTDRKRITLN

-3094 NVSTSCGADYPN
+3094 NVSTSCSADYPN
-3106 MIRLEVAVFTSLCQ
+3106 LIRLEVAVFTSLCQ
-3120 YFSESAKQWRTDG
+3120 YFSESARQWRTDG
-3133 MIPLPETSVG
+3133 MVPLPETRVG

-3153 AFAASLFVAPD
+3153 AFAASLFVPPD
-3164 AVSFIIPER
+3164 AISFIIPER

-3188 LLCYVVAGAIL
+3188 LLCYAVAGAIL

-3218 DGLYKYE
+3218 DGLFKYE

-3258 DSVGAFARNSL
+3258 DSVGAFVRNSL

-3289 HDNKGLSPAWLLQY
+3289 HDNKGLSPAWLVQY

-3313 SYFFLVEEW
+3313 SYFFLIEEW

-3359 AMCESHVWVS
+3359 AVCESHVWLS
-3369 LWERPPRSPFT
+3369 MWERPLRSPFT
-3380 RLQRVT
+3380 RLQRLT
-3386 CCSVLMHLCMLANT
+3386 CCSVLMHLCMLANA

-3423 ETVWAGLVSCLLV
+3423 ETVWVGLVSCLFM

-3485 FNGISGETYSEE
+3485 LNGIPGETYSEE

-3516 DCDWPDVLTDPSV
+3516 DCDWQDMLTDPSV

-3558 DDTVCHNSHRNK
+3558 DDTMCDNSHRNK

-3622 AGIRRDPPK
+3622 AGVRRDPPK

-3646 RPFPPLCGLA
+3646 RPFPPVCGLA

-3677 SFSEGVALMWLIS
+3677 SFSESVALMWLIS
-3690 CIVSFLSSFLIFEP
+3690 CIVSFLSSFLILEP
-3704 LKVLLEGVYFSLFVH
+3704 LKVLLEGVYFSLIVR

-3751 ALSHAREEACKV
+3751 ALSQAREEARKV
-3763 RLLHTMLKGFLIYML
+3763 CLLHTMLKGFLIYML

-3783 LLLNYSDS
+3783 LLLNYSNS

-3797 LRLQTQLQNY
+3797 LRLHAQLQNY
-3807 FHTQHFNNISSRED
+3807 FHTQHFNNISSRVD
-3821 VWAWLSDSLLPR
+3821 VWTWLSDSLLPR
-3833 LLDGHVLMKKTGS
+3833 LLDGRVLMEKTGS

-3884 SDSGLVRNW
+3884 SDSGLVQNW

-3913 SAGFVQNLSRK
+3913 SAGFVQYLSRK

-3929 NLIKQLSTHQWLD
+3929 TLIRQLNTHQWLD
-3942 PLTRVLF
+3942 PLTSVVF

-3986 SLHTLSHGMDLSLFL
+3986 SLHTLRHGLDLPLFL

-4009 IYFAAREGAAA
+4009 IYFAAREGMAA

-4025 GYFLRL
+4025 GYILRL

-4044 CVASLHISRSVLSA
+4044 CVASLHLSLSVLSA
-4058 RQWKSFLK
+4058 RQWKSFLE

-4121 ELLMVAVTLL
+4121 ELLTVAVTLL

-4137 SHTGHLLFQSVMEGY
+4137 SHTGHLLFHSVMEGY

-4157 TCVRL
+4157 TCVTL

-4177 GSSPCSPSCAIFHIT
+4177 GSSPCSSSCFIFHIS
-4192 FTLLRLV
+4192 FTLLRLIF
-4199 LLWLLISALLRNYR
+4199 LWLLISALLRNYR
-4213 RAKAEM
+4213 RAKAEL

-4284 EAPPTPDSV
+4284 EAPPSPDSV
-4293 DGGSEASWR
+4293 DGGSEASWQ

-4315 GLGLGLTL
+4315 GLGLGLPF
-4323 GLGVVVGGQGWK
+4323 GLGVVVGGQCWK
-4335 ERAEMEATLHRILPA
+4335 ERVEMEATIRRILPA
-4350 FDALLLQLDRVNY
+4350 FDALLLQLDRVTY

-4368 YRKECRLER
+4368 YRRECHLER
-4377 MLRRSRGRGRG
+4377 MLRRSRGQGRG
-4388 VHHHRSLDSAGQK
+4388 VHRHRSLDSARQK
-4401 RHGRGH
+4401 RHSRAH
-4407 KRADRSTQVVERS
+4407 KGADRSTQVVERS
-4420 NSPPKTE
+4420 KCPPKIE
-4427 ISAPTSE
+4427 ISASKSE
-4434 RHLHKKDRR
+4434 KHLHKKDR
-4443 SQKTDKFLQMNLPTS
+4443 SQKTDKFLQTSLSTS

-4469 DNCLQRVQ
+4469 DNCFQRVQ
-4477 ESTSTMV
+4477 ESSSTMV
-4484 TGVRKTENDT
+4484 AGV
-4494 HKVQESPST
+4494 S
-4503 VVGSFIKTEK
+4503 KTEK
-4513 DPLKVQ
+4513 DPSKIQESPTSMVAG
-4519 GSTGTGVESVIK
+4519 GSK
-4531 TEKDPIKVQGSPSTV
+4531 TEKDYL
-4546 VGSVIKT
+4546 
-4553 ETDPIKVQ
+4553 
-4561 KSHNTVVAGFN
+4561 
-4572 KTEKDPHKMD
+4572 KMD
-4582 SSPLKAKLQ
+4582 SGPFKVSPQ
-4591 EAEPNPHRA
+4591 EADSNPHRA
-4600 HKADKASHK
+4600 HKADKAFHK
-4609 VFATPNKVNPNVLKD
+4609 VTPTPNKVDPNIQKD
-4624 SEIVGCAK
+4624 SEIVGCASK
-4632 KPAPTLAPTPVPTP
+4632 IAPTPASTPHPTP
-4646 MSAPSTAPVSAT
+4646 MYAPSTAPISAT
-4658 TTPAPIPRTHEWVPP
+4658 ITPAPIPRSHEWVPP
-4673 SENLP
+4673 NENLP
-4678 SSVFRHPA
+4678 SSVFLHPA

>member
-1 MPWRNGQAV
+1 MPCRNGQIV

-20 KFGFFSSLLFALC
+20 KFGLFSSLLFALC
-33 CLEALSG
+33 CLEARSG
-40 VTGDGRACSPCP
+40 VAADGRACSPCP
-52 GNCSCA
+52 GNCSCT
-58 AVGPQNLCVVN
+58 AVGPQNSCVVN
-69 CSNIGLDQAPAAS
+69 CSSIGLDQAPAAS
-82 DLPSDTHT
+82 DLPTDTHT

-97 IPSVDS
+97 ILSVDS

-123 TLPHGIF
+123 TLPHGILD
-130 GCGPLAVLDLS
+130 CGPLAVLDLS
-141 NNQITTIEGRICD
+141 NNQITTIEERTCD
-154 NLFNLTTIDLS
+154 HLFNLTTIDLS
-165 SNPFVCDCKL
+165 FNPFVCDCKL
-175 VRLVSWLKEQGVRVK
+175 VRLVSWLQDQGVRVK
-190 KPNSMLCDR
+190 RPNSMLCDL
-199 PAEVKNQPLLN
+199 PPEVKNQPLLN
-210 VSEHTCGLM
+210 VSVHTCGLT

-228 HVGGVELV
+228 HAAGVELV

-243 GHFSREECNS
+243 GPFSREECNS
-253 KCFHENQRYGGLGQ
+253 KCFHDSQRYGGLGQ

-303 VAHDVFQVNFSAYL
+303 VAQDVFQVNFSASL
-317 PSRRVSVHSEAL
+317 PSRRVSVHSEAV

-335 VYPVSLSWDFGDL
+335 VFPASFSWDFGDL

-362 HKYGHPG
+362 HKYGVPG
-369 KYQAQVSLSA
+369 RYQAQVSLSA
-379 GHQEIIA
+379 GHQEIVA

-401 CPSMIVVNQSL
+401 CPELIVANQSL

-421 GGVGVTVD
+421 GGVGITVD
-429 WQIRKDR
+429 WRIAKDG

-442 EPLCLPGAIHH
+442 EPLCLPDAIHH

-478 RGGELVVVHS
+478 RGGELAVVHS
-488 QNVRDLLAPRITQE
+488 QTVRDLLAPRITQE

-507 GLSDKYSPRVLRW
+507 GLSDQYSPRVLRW
-520 VDNSEFRAGEEG
+520 VDGSEVLTGEEG
-532 VRDRAN
+532 TRDRAT
-538 LQPGN
+538 LQPGK
-543 VCVSLDNS
+543 VCVSLDGS

-557 SCTAKRAFVCQFTRQ
+557 PCTARRAFACQFTRH
-572 VRVHDAG
+572 VCVPDAA
-579 VYMVGTAVF
+579 VYAVGTAVF
-588 NIQRSLSNPTASQT
+588 HSHSPLNSPTATHSSV
-602 CLPNTPANSVELLL
+602 PNTPARSVELLL
-616 FPGLSFLQAGRL
+616 FPGLSFVNAGRL
-628 SSLELITQSLS
+628 SSLELITHSLS
-639 SHTQLRFQ
+639 ANTQLRFQ
-647 VYRPQCPGF
+647 VYRPYCQRF
-656 TRPLLP
+656 THKLLP
-662 GCSDFCA
+662 GCGDLCA
-669 PITVCQP
+669 PITVCQA
-676 PDNWINDTSIPP
+676 PDEWINNTSIPP
-688 ASSLCP
+688 AATACP

-699 CPYSKECLPLSSPCH
+699 CLYAERCLPLASPCH
-714 PMRCANCS
+714 PGACVNCS
-722 GVDPL
+722 GVSPL
-727 PAGTLYPYYSLVREV
+727 PAGTQYPDYRLVGEVLISIPAGPPSNILVQDNIEV
-742 LLTLPP
+742 LLV
-748 GPSTHVLALEEIEDL
+748 S
-763 LVAPGDFLALQHD
+763 PGDFIALQHD
-776 AGPSGLLQCSSDPS
+776 AGPSGLLQCSSEPS
-790 SPWKQDVLIQNR
+790 SPWKQSVLIQNR
-802 SNWWVANETLEVKGK
+802 SDWWDANETLQADAE
-817 GSWEEGLVCQ
+817 GSWEEGVVCQ
-827 LRVLYIGQNNT
+827 VRVLYVGHNST
-838 KLQGPFLRSG
+838 ALQGPFLHSG
-848 LPQPGNYSLE
+848 LPTLGDYTLE
-858 VTSNDKDF
+858 VTSSDEDF
-866 PITASCPIH
+866 PVTASCPIH
-875 VIPPLGLTV
+875 VIPPLGPAV
-884 IHPTNHNGTVYF
+884 IYPTNHNGTVYF
-896 LPNQTAVLV
+896 LPNQTWILV
-905 RVRTQHS
+905 MVRSQHDA
-912 VLIGRQG
+912 LIGQQG
-919 SNMTAPFHSS
+919 SNETIPFHNS
-929 CPQNLQAKVAEC
+929 CPENLVAKVAEC
-941 RQPDPFNDT
+941 RQPGPYSDT
-950 MFAWVD
+950 MFAWFD
-956 LQLGTTPGQTTVVL
+956 LQLGSTPEQTNVL
-970 RAQSK
+970 LHIQSN
-975 VTEAVLQIQA
+975 VTKASLQIQA
-985 RVQEPLRGLVVQPHP
+985 RVQEPLRGLVIKPHP

-1011 YMASVEEGTD
+1011 YIASVEGGTD
-1021 PSFRWTVDDK
+1021 PSFKWTVDDK

-1060 VSTLTEHFNVTV
+1060 VSMLTEDFNVTV
-1072 DRMNSM
+1072 DHMNPM
-1078 TDFTIRGI
+1078 TEPMVHGV
-1086 PEIVCQGS
+1086 PKIVQQGL

-1099 ASVKIDVAVDVT
+1099 ASVKIDMAVDVN
-1111 FCWLFGDGGNR
+1111 FWWKFGDGGNR
-1122 TRHFKPPYD
+1122 THQIKPPYNNP
-1131 HSSSNQVVIHDHAEY
+1131 SSNQVVIRDNVEY
-1146 VYSQPGEYTLL
+1146 IYAQPGEYTLL
-1157 FSASNHYENK
+1157 FRASNHYENK
-1167 TCKFDVYVFSILT
+1167 TCKVDVYVFSILT
-1180 DVQIE
+1180 SVRIE
-1185 TNPQLLHAG
+1185 IDPLPLHAD
-1194 KLGEFEAHPLPSPY
+1194 KPADFEAHPLPSPY
-1208 GIIYS
+1208 GIIYT
-1213 WNFGDNSSIRQGR
+1213 WNFGDNSSVQLGR
-1226 ERRVPHAY
+1226 ERRIPHAY
-1234 AHSGVYTICVNV
+1234 AHSGVYNICVNV
-1246 NNTISWTDTCADII
+1246 NNTISWTDTCMEVI

-1268 KVTSSAPTERNTPTV
+1268 EVMSSAPTERNTPTV

-1297 FDMGDGTVHTIVDPQ
+1297 FDMGDGMVHTVMEPE

-1325 NVTAMN
+1325 NVTAKN
-1331 DVSLQW
+1331 AVSSQW

-1352 EPAGCVRENEEVSFH
+1352 EPPGCIRENKEVLFH

-1385 GSPNETQYGAP
+1385 GSPNETQYGTSM
-1396 AITHSYVKSGEYHLS
+1396 ITHMYVKSGEYNLS

-1419 KANFFTRICVQP
+1419 KANFFRRVCVQP
-1431 KITTVSV
+1431 ELTTVS
-1438 LPHRKHVKFGE
+1438 LSSLRTHIKLDE
-1449 ENRFT
+1449 ESRFT
-1454 VTALPEF
+1454 VAAIPEF
-1461 NYTYLWDFGEYESTH
+1461 NYTYLWDFGVLDSRG
-1476 PIRGGK
+1476 PVRGGK
-1482 DIGFTYKSPG
+1482 EMAFTFKSPG
-1492 QYQVTVT
+1492 EYLVTVT
-1499 VFNNI
+1499 ALNNI
-1504 SCSNNSVSI
+1504 SCINDSVSVV
-1513 EVQQPVDFLLINHNG
+1513 VQQSVSFLLISHNG
-1528 DKGNNLALHKDYIF
+1528 DKENNLSLHQDYAF
-1542 IASSDST
+1542 KASSDSE
-1549 NVAYIWDFGDGTR
+1549 NAVYIWDFGDGTR
-1562 LIGTS
+1562 LNGTN
-1567 VSHAYKSSGNF
+1567 VSHAYNSSGRF

-1583 GKNDVS
+1583 GKNEVS
-1589 ETKNYISVVVLAPIK
+1589 ETKNEISVVVLAPIT

-1618 ASVNFEAHLD
+1618 TSVHFEAHLN
-1628 QGDNVRYFWIL
+1628 QGDGVRYSWIL

-1644 PILETHT
+1644 SIQGTHT

-1656 RSVGTFNIIVTAEN
+1656 RSVGTFNVIVTAEN
-1670 DIGTAQASIFIYVQR
+1670 DIGTVQSSISIFVQR
-1685 ELEGLQIVAEELSEG
+1685 ELEGLQIVADELIEG
-1700 CCFATNRVLHLQA
+1700 CFFATNRVLHLQA

-1718 TNMTFSWNLLREPEN
+1718 TNMTFSWNLLREHEN
-1733 RDLNLTGKT
+1733 HGYNYTGKT
-1742 IDLNFSTPGPCEVLL
+1742 IDHNFSTPGPCDVVL

-1762 LGQLAVNRT
+1762 LGQLIVNKT
-1771 IEFLEPV
+1771 IEVLDPV
-1778 RELFLESSPNPS
+1778 RELVLKFSPNP
-1790 ALNAIANMTIS
+1790 AAVNAMTNMTVFAS
-1801 VRFGTD
+1801 KGTS

-1817 LLTFDMP
+1817 LLTSDMS
-1824 SVMHRFKSAG
+1824 SVMHHFRSTG
-1834 LKLVTVEVSNQ
+1834 LKLVKVEVSNK
-1845 VSSENVS
+1845 VSSEVVS
-1852 KWIRIQEPI
+1852 KRISIQEPI

-1866 TTTNVTE
+1866 IATNVTE
-1873 QNFVASGLN
+1873 NFVASGDN
-1882 VSMRG
+1882 VTLRG
-1887 ETQTGS
+1887 ETQMGS
-1893 NISWMW
+1893 SISWMW
-1899 LLPDGT
+1899 LLPDNI
-1905 KSNQRTTSY
+1905 KSNKCTTSY
-1914 IFPKPGLCTVA
+1914 IFPKPGIFTVT
-1925 LNATNDVSGEVLLHD
+1925 LNATNDINRETYSRE

-1952 RASKQIAAVGENVEF
+1952 KTSKQIAAVGENVEF

-1977 NFILSISGDAT
+1977 HFILSISGDAT
-1988 VVLNNQTYIHQF
+1988 VVLTNQTYIHQF
-2000 TTVAKYYVNLTAH
+2000 TSVAKYYVNLTAY
-2013 NQVSSERKTLHIE
+2013 NQVSSERRTLHIE
-2026 VMEPVTKLSILDCCD
+2026 VMEPVTRLTILDCCD
-2041 AAIPVGVTRSY
+2041 AAIPVGIPRAY
-2052 VASTPTREPLTFLWT
+2052 EASTPTRDPLTILWT
-2067 FDLHHGAKTT
+2067 FDLHHGLKISR
-2077 LVGRSVTYTPDEPG
+2077 VGKLVTYAPEQPG

-2110 VIRVQNSIKSSILD
+2110 VIRVQNIIRSAALD
-2124 AQPSDTFVNKT
+2124 SQPSDTFINKT
-2135 ISFHVGITPVST
+2135 VSFHVGITPVST
-2147 SATYQWDFGDSTSVA
+2147 PATYQWDFGDGTSAAV
-2162 ITTTPFHNHIYFLP
+2162 TTIPSLSHIYILP

-2184 VSNLVSWTTAQ
+2184 VSNLVSWVTAEVNV
-2195 IDINISVLKC
+2195 NISVLKC

-2232 NLKGCALYGVEYLWE
+2232 NLKGCGLYGVEYLWE

-2252 RCQDYDKKGP
+2252 RCQDDEKKGP
-2262 PPSKVHLPAEVNVRR
+2262 PLSKVRLPPEVNVRR
-2277 LQLSVPKMSISAG
+2277 LQISVPKMSIPAG

-2297 LSYEGVPLRKAACLQ
+2297 LSYEGVPLRKAACIQ

-2367 SKGPAHCSTLNFGLG
+2367 SKGPAHCSTLHFGLG

-2399 EYTFRMTV
+2399 EYTFRLTV

-2413 PESTTQTVC
+2413 PESTNQTVW

-2443 YEISQST
+2443 YEISQSS

-2458 INCHSSHRGRWTAMT
+2458 NNCHSSHRGHWTAMT
-2473 RRNDTL
+2473 GGNETL

-2493 HLVLRQGILHNGDS
+2493 NLVLRQGILRDGNS

-2512 HVTDDE
+2512 HVTDDS

-2531 NLPPAGGACS
+2531 NLPPAGGTCS
-2541 LWADGEGP
+2541 LWADGDGP
-2549 QVRTLLDRVHFNCSG
+2549 QVHTLLERVHFNCSG
-2564 YADLDEMESPL
+2564 YTDMDETESPL
-2575 VYSLLVAR
+2575 VYSLLAVR
-2583 CSGLYCEEFCV
+2583 CSRLYCEEFCV

-2603 AFLPPGFSKAQD
+2603 AFLPPGFSSAQYQ
-2615 RVSAFVMVEDHQGA
+2615 VAAIVMVEDHQGA
-2629 SVTAINMTIEVV
+2629 TVMAQNKSMEVV
-2641 LPQVPEGFSSLPHWL
+2641 LPVVPDGFSCLPHWL
-2656 SNLTDSNLRELLRQG
+2656 SNLTDSTLRELLHQG

-2686 LNKYEQG
+2686 LNEYEQG
-2693 VSRRR
+2693 FSRRR

-2725 TTVNDIQQTS
+2725 TTVSDIQQTS

-2784 NILTIMGDLIHQVSQ
+2784 NILNIMGDLIHQVSQ
-2799 ATSSPPPEADDHY
+2799 AASSPPLGAEDYD
-2812 GVSSQSPFLF
+2812 GLSQPPPLLLE
-2822 QEQQHHLLRVA
+2822 EQQPHPLRVA
-2833 AKAYSLSSVLMR
+2833 AKAYTLSSVLMQ
-2845 ILMLARVLNE
+2845 ILMLGRVLNE
-2855 EPLIFRGA
+2855 EPLILRGA
-2863 EIRAA
+2863 EIVAA
-2868 GKRADPQSLLCY
+2868 GKRVNPQSLLCY
-2880 GKSDAHE
+2880 GESDTDE
-2887 CRHFSI
+2887 CRRFSI
-2893 PRAFNTSL
+2893 PRAFNSSL
-2901 GRAAGA
+2901 GRAAG
-2907 AQVQG
+2907 G
-2912 ANSEDGIVQL
+2912 ALAPSSEDGIVQL
-2922 LFQMEPNPFPFNY
+2922 LFQVEPNPFPFNY

-2956 QIPILD
+2956 QIPISD
-2962 LDESQ
+2962 LEDSH

-2977 MAGLDANGME
+2977 VAGLNGNGLE
-2987 AILPPAG
+2987 AVLPPAG
-2994 AENISRCSSVI
+2994 AENISRCGSVI
-3005 VRVSTRNANNQA
+3005 VRVSTGNTNRQA

-3023 NFTVIDD
+3023 NFTVLDD
-3030 SPEKVELDP
+3030 SPEKWVLDP
-3039 WITAYLHTSEWPNE
+3039 FITAYLHTSEWPNE
-3053 FNSTDRKRITLS
+3053 YNSTDRKRITLN
-3065 MTRGRDLDHRRYT
+3065 MTRGRDLDHRLYT
-3078 FFLSPNLY
+3078 FFLSPKSY

-3094 NVSTSCGADYPN
+3094 NVTVGCGAGDPDL
-3106 MIRLEVAVFTSLCQ
+3106 IRLEVAVFTSLCQ
-3120 YFSESAKQWRTDG
+3120 YFSESTNQWRTDG
-3133 MIPLPETSVG
+3133 MDPLPETSVS
-3143 RAVCRTRHLT
+3143 RAVCRTHHLT
-3153 AFAASLFVAPD
+3153 AFAASLFVPAD

-3173 SVGRSLVVVLVCVIG
+3173 SVTRSLVVVLVCVMG
-3188 LLCYVVAGAIL
+3188 LLCYAVAGAIMH
-3199 RKLDQMD
+3199 KLDQMD

-3232 GYGAGTTAHVGI
+3232 AYGAGTTAHVGI

-3269 DIFHIAT
+3269 DIFHVAS
-3276 DTSLGSVLKIRVW
+3276 DSSLGSVLKIRVW

-3303 VLVKDLQSGS
+3303 VLVKDLQTGS

-3344 DLRHWPRLLTWELQR
+3344 ELRERPRLLSWELQR
-3359 AMCESHVWVS
+3359 AVCESHVWFS

-3380 RLQRVT
+3380 RLQRLT
-3386 CCSVLMHLCMLANT
+3386 CCALLMQLCMLANA
-3400 VWYGTVA
+3400 VWFGTVSYA
-3407 YGNSSTPVST
+3407 NSFTPVSAL
-3417 QVSLNE
+3417 VSVNA
-3423 ETVWAGLVSCLLV
+3423 ETLWAGLVSCLLV
-3436 YPVYLLI
+3436 YPLYLLV

-3485 FNGISGETYSEE
+3485 LNGVPGETYSEE

-3511 RWSVP
+3511 RWSIP
-3516 DCDWPDVLTDPSV
+3516 ECDWPDVLTDPSV

-3544 SRHLGVDIT
+3544 SRHLGVDIP
-3553 FNPDD
+3553 FSPDEE
-3558 DDTVCHNSHRNK
+3558 DTVYDNSHRNK

-3600 SSIFG
+3600 SSVFG

-3610 ILLQKMNEPVLP
+3610 ILLQKMNEPVP
-3622 AGIRRDPPK
+3622 CGTFRRDPPK
-3631 TAFTSRTVVTDVCRP
+3631 TAFTSRTVVTDVCKP

-3656 ALWGSW
+3656 ALWASW

-3690 CIVSFLSSFLIFEP
+3690 CIASFLSSFLILEP
-3704 LKVLLEGVYFSLFVH
+3704 LKVLLEGVYFSLVVG

-3751 ALSHAREEACKV
+3751 ALSQAREEARKV
-3763 RLLHTMLKGFLIYML
+3763 RLLHTMLKGFLLYML
-3778 FLLVV
+3778 FLLLV

-3791 AKDAHR
+3791 GKDAHR
-3797 LRLQTQLQNY
+3797 LPLHTQLQEH
-3807 FHTQHFNNISSRED
+3807 FLTEHFNNISRRED

-3833 LLDGHVLMKKTGS
+3833 LLDGPDLMEKTGS
-3846 LLLGQPRLRQLRTQ
+3846 LLIGRPRLRQLRAQ
-3860 PECPISGY
+3860 PECPVIGY
-3868 FPSSSWFG
+3868 FPAASWFG
-3876 CVSGGWAE
+3876 CVPARWAE
-3884 SDSGLVRNW
+3884 SASELVQNW
-3893 SVSTA
+3893 SISTA
-3898 HSSGV
+3898 QNSGV

-3913 SAGFVQNLSRK
+3913 SAGFVQDLSRT

-3929 NLIKQLSTHQWLD
+3929 ALIKQLNTHQWLD
-3942 PLTRVLF
+3942 PLTRALF
-3949 VEFSLYNINTDLLA
+3949 VEFPLYNINTDLLA
-3963 VFSFLL
+3963 VFTFLL
-3969 EFPVSERAQ
+3969 EFPVSEHAQ

-3986 SLHTLSHGMDLSLFL
+3986 SLHTLSHGMDLPLFL

-4009 IYFAAREGAAA
+4009 IYFSVREGVVAW
-4020 RKQGR
+4020 KQGR

-4031 WNIASVCSLVLAI
+4031 WNVASVCSLLLAI
-4044 CVASLHISRSVLSA
+4044 CVTSLHLSRSVLSA
-4058 RQWKSFLK
+4058 HQWGSFLQ
-4066 QRDAFT
+4066 QRDTFT

-4078 QQSQVLTQL
+4078 QQNQVLTQL

-4093 LLVLKAS
+4093 LLILKAS

-4121 ELLMVAVTLL
+4121 ELLTVAVTLL

-4137 SHTGHLLFQSVMEGY
+4137 SHTGHLLFHSVMEGY

-4157 TCVRL
+4157 TCLKL
-4162 LGSGGRGLLSWRPDS
+4162 LGCNGHGLLSWRPDS
-4177 GSSPCSPSCAIFHIT
+4177 GSSPCSASCFIFYIS

-4213 RAKAEM
+4213 RARAEL

-4284 EAPPTPDSV
+4284 EAPPTPDSI
-4293 DGGSEASWR
+4293 DGGSEASWH

-4323 GLGVVVGGQGWK
+4323 GLGVIVGGQGWK
-4335 ERAEMEATLHRILPA
+4335 EKAEMEATLRRILPA
-4350 FDALLLQLDRVNY
+4350 FDALLLQLDRVTH

-4368 YRKECRLER
+4368 YRTECRLER
-4377 MLRRSRGRGRG
+4377 LLRKSRGRGRG
-4388 VHHHRSLDSAGQK
+4388 VRRHRSLESAGQK
-4401 RHGRGH
+4401 RHRYNGT
-4407 KRADRSTQVVERS
+4407 DRSTQVAES
-4420 NSPPKTE
+4420 SLCPPRTV
-4427 ISAPTSE
+4427 ISAPASE
-4434 RHLHKKDRR
+4434 RNPHKRDRR
-4443 SQKTDKFLQMNLPTS
+4443 SRKSEKFSQTTSALPTS
-4458 PHKVDSSPHRT
+4458 LNKMDLSPHRT
-4469 DNCLQRVQ
+4469 DSHQKTQ
-4477 ESTSTMV
+4477 ETPSTMV
-4484 TGVRKTENDT
+4484 ADVD
-4494 HKVQESPST
+4494 
-4503 VVGSFIKTEK
+4503 KTEK
-4513 DPLKVQ
+4513 DPCKV
-4519 GSTGTGVESVIK
+4519 
-4531 TEKDPIKVQGSPSTV
+4531 
-4546 VGSVIKT
+4546 
-4553 ETDPIKVQ
+4553 
-4561 KSHNTVVAGFN
+4561 
-4572 KTEKDPHKMD
+4572 D
-4582 SSPLKAKLQ
+4582 SSPLKASPPEGDSSQ
-4591 EAEPNPHRA
+4591 PRGQ
-4600 HKADKASHK
+4600 KANKTSHK
-4609 VFATPNKVNPNVLKD
+4609 VKGTSNKVDPNFQRD
-4624 SEIVGCAK
+4624 SEVAGCAN
-4632 KPAPTLAPTPVPTP
+4632 KPVPTPVPTP
-4646 MSAPSTAPVSAT
+4646 ASAYSTAPVSAV
-4658 TTPAPIPRTHEWVPP
+4658 TTPVPIPRSHEWISPTN

-4718 SKP
+4718 PKP